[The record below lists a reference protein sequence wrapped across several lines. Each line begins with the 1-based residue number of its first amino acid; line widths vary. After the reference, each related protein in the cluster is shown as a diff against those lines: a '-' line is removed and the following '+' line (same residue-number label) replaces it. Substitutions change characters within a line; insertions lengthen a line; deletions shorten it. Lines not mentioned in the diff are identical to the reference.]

1 MAEGVASI
9 AGLASLAIQLTETVS
24 TLRRFY
30 RSVRNAPDALEE
42 LVSELETITLALC
55 QVERLTSGPEL
66 ESKAALLAHCHQSCE
81 RGARRLR
88 QVVDKFQR
96 LQAKAKGIGQLYY
109 AFKEKEEQTLLN
121 DLERAKGSLA
131 FAFQLYTE

>member
-1 MAEGVASI
+1 MAEAAASI
-9 AGLASLAIQLTETVS
+9 AGLASLAIQLAESVA

-42 LVSELETITLALC
+42 LVSELETITLALR
-55 QVERLTSGPEL
+55 QVERLRSGPEL
-66 ESKAALLAHCHQSCE
+66 ENKAALLAHCQQSCE
-81 RGARRLR
+81 RGVRRLR
-88 QVVDKFQR
+88 QVVDKFHR
-96 LQAKAKGIGQLYY
+96 LQSKAKGIGQLYY
-109 AFKEKEEQTLLN
+109 AFKEKEEQALLN

>member
-9 AGLASLAIQLTETVS
+9 AGLASLAIQLTESVS

-42 LVSELETITLALC
+42 LVSELETITLALREI
-55 QVERLTSGPEL
+55 ERLRGGPEIQAQ
-66 ESKAALLAHCHQSCE
+66 AALLVHCQQSCE

-88 QVVDKFQR
+88 LVVEKVQN
-96 LQAKAKGIGQLYY
+96 LQAKARGIGQLYF
-109 AFKEKEEQTLLN
+109 ALKEKEEQTLLN
-121 DLERAKGSLA
+121 DLERSKGALV